1 MGVSFAP
8 EHRLLLSV
16 KVEPTVT
23 QVVDKIVEETIKMCS
38 KISLPIFVSD
48 GQDSY
53 GQALLTRLCI
63 IETFPPTGRRGRPR
77 IPKISPS
84 PNLHYAQV
92 IKERNGYRVVSIT
105 KKVIFG
111 QVDDSQIST
120 SFLERQNLNFRHD
133 NRRLTRK
140 TIAFSKKD
148 QDLLYQLNFYK
159 AYHNLVRPH
168 RGLRGAINEKVIGKV
183 TRKWR
188 KVTPAVSA
196 GIADHVWSLRQLM
209 TYRVSPINCQ

>member
-1 MGVSFAP
+1 LV
-8 EHRLLLSV
+8 
-16 KVEPTVT
+16 
-23 QVVDKIVEETIKMCS
+23 
-38 KISLPIFVSD
+38 
-48 GQDSY
+48 
-53 GQALLTRLCI
+53 
-63 IETFPPTGRRGRPR
+63 
-77 IPKISPS
+77 
-84 PNLHYAQV
+84 
-92 IKERNGYRVVSIT
+92 
-105 KKVIFG
+105 
-111 QVDDSQIST
+111 QVDDFQIST

-209 TYRVSPINCQ
+209 TYRVPPIIVNDNNK